1 MHNGRDPDFLKNR
14 AGLLTKYSYGLQ
26 DIMALY
32 RLGGF
37 LLLYYLTAWEGCE
50 AALYQSLPWGIW
62 PCWARTI
69 YARYKEIPQPIQ
81 QTQARKRLV
90 PVDSSL
96 CVPLAASWREVPVLI
111 RLHIEASDVPKWVKC
126 KCLNQAQIVHGY
138 DSAGPVISSASAQL
152 DCQNTRT

>member
-1 MHNGRDPDFLKNR
+1 MDIAFL
-14 AGLLTKYSYGLQ
+14 AWLLKLAISSL
-26 DIMALY
+26 
-32 RLGGF
+32 LGPHHSHIESKRRC
-37 LLLYYLTAWEGCE
+37 LLLYLLTAGEGCV
-50 AALYQSLPWGIW
+50 AALNQSLPWGIW

-69 YARYKEIPQPIQ
+69 YARYKEISQPIQ
-81 QTQARKRLV
+81 QTQARRRLV

-126 KCLNQAQIVHGY
+126 KCLNQAQIVHAY

-152 DCQNTRT
+152 ECQNTKT